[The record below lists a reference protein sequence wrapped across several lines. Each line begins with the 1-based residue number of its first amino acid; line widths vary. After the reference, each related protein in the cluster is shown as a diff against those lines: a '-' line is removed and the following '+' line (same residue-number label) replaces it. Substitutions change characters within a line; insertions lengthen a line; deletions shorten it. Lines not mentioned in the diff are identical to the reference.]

1 MNLVFDTN
9 SPGFLPETSDGFLPF
24 RTATFKK
31 LYSQSK
37 APTRGPKPQV
47 IGLAPQRWQM
57 SFQSDTLNW
66 SDANALMTVLE
77 GLEGGTILFK
87 AWHPQ
92 LRFPQKYRGGFSGLT
107 RHGGGAFDGTC
118 NITGVGGT
126 LKTLTLSNLPDAFQ
140 FTLGDMVSFPFG
152 DTQLLFRILADA
164 TANNS
169 GVVTVSVTPTLP
181 ISLSVTTPPIVAT
194 VFKPWCLASIDAD
207 SIDGPIDGNT
217 GSVSF
222 SAVQVG

>member
-77 GLEGGTILFK
+77 GLEVAPFCSRPGI
-87 AWHPQ
+87 
-92 LRFPQKYRGGFSGLT
+92 RS
-107 RHGGGAFDGTC
+107 C
-118 NITGVGGT
+118 
-126 LKTLTLSNLPDAFQ
+126 
-140 FTLGDMVSFPFG
+140 VSRRSIAAG
-152 DTQLLFRILADA
+152 
-164 TANNS
+164 
-169 GVVTVSVTPTLP
+169 
-181 ISLSVTTPPIVAT
+181 SLV
-194 VFKPWCLASIDAD
+194 
-207 SIDGPIDGNT
+207 
-217 GSVSF
+217 
-222 SAVQVG
+222 